1 MHWEVFRKIYKELT
15 PMGEW
20 IGMTWMR
27 KRRRKPIPNSYHIFW
42 NIYVPNIQSYILKTK
57 KLYTNVTSSVCMAE
71 SWDMGFHFVHFHC
84 RFVDHKKF
92 KGKKLKKRIL
102 QTFHQAPPS
111 WELCYTV
118 GTPSQGLTFRGPSR
132 LTCTGPW
139 FAGSGHL
146 VNQLCKVCPQA
157 SEAFREK
164 ACQTAAKGPPPSP
177 RVDFHLRIGVGIRT
191 QHSFTTRTHA
201 AWGSRSGKPR
211 GDSEPEEVAGAVQP
225 QEGRQAALPCTLT
238 HSVGLKAL
246 CRPMAF
252 TNVRAFTQYAAPGST
267 VSRYTGRTPGLTTLM
282 CSFRKPENSHT
293 LSQAGQERER
303 RREGKLSILPFQHA
317 YIMFLSFFHL
327 FIHSFLKNYSFI

>member
-225 QEGRQAALPCTLT
+225 QEGQAGCLTLHLDT
-238 HSVGLKAL
+238 FCRAEGTVPPDGLHK
-246 CRPMAF
+246 RPGF
-252 TNVRAFTQYAAPGST
+252 HT
-267 VSRYTGRTPGLTTLM
+267 VCCPGLHRLQV
-282 CSFRKPENSHT
+282 H
-293 LSQAGQERER
+293 
-303 RREGKLSILPFQHA
+303 GKDPRPHHFDV
-317 YIMFLSFFHL
+317 FL
-327 FIHSFLKNYSFI
+327 

>member
-84 RFVDHKKF
+84 RFVHHKKF

-111 WELCYTV
+111 WELWYTA
-118 GTPSQGLTFRGPSR
+118 GTLSQGLTFRGPSR

-211 GDSEPEEVAGAVQP
+211 GPIFLMQMTVKLMLFADTHLPSWQEKTWGEVVR
-225 QEGRQAALPCTLT
+225 GR
-238 HSVGLKAL
+238 
-246 CRPMAF
+246 
-252 TNVRAFTQYAAPGST
+252 
-267 VSRYTGRTPGLTTLM
+267 
-282 CSFRKPENSHT
+282 
-293 LSQAGQERER
+293 
-303 RREGKLSILPFQHA
+303 
-317 YIMFLSFFHL
+317 
-327 FIHSFLKNYSFI
+327 

>member
-102 QTFHQAPPS
+102 QTFRQAPPS

-118 GTPSQGLTFRGPSR
+118 GTPSQGLTFKGPSR

-225 QEGRQAALPCTLT
+225 QEGQAGCLTLHLDT
-238 HSVGLKAL
+238 FCRAEGTVPPDGLHK
-246 CRPMAF
+246 RPGF
-252 TNVRAFTQYAAPGST
+252 HT
-267 VSRYTGRTPGLTTLM
+267 VCCPGLHRLQV
-282 CSFRKPENSHT
+282 H
-293 LSQAGQERER
+293 
-303 RREGKLSILPFQHA
+303 GKDPRPHHFDV
-317 YIMFLSFFHL
+317 FL
-327 FIHSFLKNYSFI
+327 